1 MKETLKRM
9 LARYVH
15 AMRHGDHYDEFHK
28 LLNLLRQS
36 KDEKTTIK
44 KILERMSFTF
54 YDFTFWWK
62 IYSFSVIKGFEG
74 QD

>member
-9 LARYVH
+9 LARYVN

-36 KDEKTTIK
+36 KDEKTTIFYSISPRLPD
-44 KILERMSFTF
+44 ILGRF
-54 YDFTFWWK
+54 
-62 IYSFSVIKGFEG
+62 IINSVSI
-74 QD
+74 

>member
-9 LARYVH
+9 FARYVN

-44 KILERMSFTF
+44 KILERTSFRDSRF
-54 YDFTFWWK
+54 YVFVENIF
-62 IYSFSVIKGFEG
+62 IL
-74 QD
+74 